1 MSSNLGSMVLELSA
15 NVARFQSDMGKMYQS
30 AQETA
35 DKITSAFE
43 RVGAVLGVG
52 LGVGAFKEFI
62 DGSIEAQDQAL
73 KFAQKVGISTDAVAG
88 LSSAAKKAG
97 VDQQELQVALTK
109 LAVGASEA
117 GNGVKK
123 YAEAYSALGINVK
136 DANGNIKAA
145 DVLFGELANKF
156 AGYKDGTTKTADAVL
171 LLGKAGANLIPL
183 LNGGSDAIQRQIKLA
198 KDLGAAIGTDAAKGA
213 EEFKGKMIDLELVT
227 KGVGNQIATG
237 LLPALNKLADASVK
251 FFTSSTWKSWLDDI
265 KTAATSVANHLGDI
279 IAAVKLLGEIALDY
293 IGVRVVGSVVA
304 ATASF
309 VQLRMATIAANSA
322 AAAMGISFSTGIAA
336 SIKNIGLLNAALG
349 AVGAAVAGWQIG
361 TYLYNEFSIVQK
373 IANNFI
379 ATLDAMWTVIKASA
393 EGAWL
398 YIEKA
403 AYTMLD
409 AVTGHL
415 SDSLAGMA
423 ASFAKLPD
431 ALGGSKLS
439 AQFLALSAAIAPS
452 GKGVADLD
460 DKIAALQVDTSK
472 SLKIIA
478 TSWDTGAHATA
489 AAAAATEHAGEAA
502 KKAAPNLAGLADAQD
517 KAAKA
522 AQRLADAELG
532 AQKFLDALSGK
543 EASPF
548 DKAMSEYASAIAEA
562 DKWVIKLTADN
573 EPLAKVQ
580 SFLAE
585 ATALATQNFQSQTNA
600 TQIIGHVIDQANLK
614 LDEQRHLFGLT
625 GEALK
630 TEIEYQRLKTESDK
644 AMLAVMGPLTEEQ
657 QKEIDRLHDLAAA
670 QARLAEL
677 SQIASEFG
685 KNNYLDDL
693 VSKLHIVQEE
703 FKKVSDASSKAFD
716 PEKAKLFQKEIGNIR
731 QAMVEGIVHSS
742 QEGLRSLQ
750 SMTKEGSQ
758 AFKALQVA
766 IDALTVIQA
775 ISAVLNQAQGD
786 PYTAFA
792 RMAAMA
798 AAVVA
803 LGVDIAGFGGG
814 SGPNS
819 ASAEVRQQTQGTGTV
834 LGDAKAQSDSIVKAT
849 AITADAT
856 QQLVGLNR
864 GMLIALQ
871 ALQNALGA
879 AGVQL
884 ARGAGNATFPGVGGA
899 TNAFNGFISS
909 VDILGGDPIT
919 KALGS
924 FLFGGSKKVI
934 DQGIVIFGGALSE
947 MLNGIAI
954 GAYQT
959 IHTSGGLFGSSSNKD
974 QVQGVSDEFTK
985 QFQLVI
991 GSIADAVTQGALALG
1006 ISKAQIDA
1014 AIAAFHVAEQHISL
1028 KGLSADDQQKALE
1041 AVFSSIFDGLAG
1053 AVVPFIA
1060 QFQKVGEGLGETLVR
1075 VATEVQVTQQAMKQL
1090 GLVIATTDP
1099 EKFAQIA
1106 DALATAVGG
1115 IDQFIS
1121 QMNSFTNHFASDQ
1134 DKFNLEKD
1142 ALTSAFS
1149 QVGLTLP
1156 ATREGMY
1163 DLMKSL
1169 DATTDA
1175 GRAQIA
1181 TLLRLSDVADAYY
1194 TALAKAGDAQAAAA
1208 AAAVQAAQQAT
1219 QAFQQLIQNTQQAAA
1234 QLFGTSADQLQK
1246 KIDALMQSGNET
1258 GIWDFRSITALKKQ
1272 LADQQAAQQAASQ
1285 VQLATGLI
1293 GDFGSIGA
1301 QTGKSLEELAA
1312 QFNVP
1317 LDKLAEIFHT
1327 DQAGLDKQFTQ
1338 AEATAK
1344 ASLQI
1349 VLNTSYTNELLAN
1362 QLAFMQGLPLPF
1374 TADDLNAALNP
1385 PTASATVGN
1394 KPGAHGGFT
1403 PPSLPS
1409 SVFTR
1414 ATITNTASI
1423 VGTPAGHAVVVDL
1436 KPVATSIDAS
1446 TKAIVDRL
1454 DRVAERMDR
1463 LERTADRFGMARRM
1477 GE

>member
-30 AQETA
+30 AQDTA

-97 VDQQELQVALTK
+97 LDQQELQVALTK

-213 EEFKGKMIDLELVT
+213 EEFKGKMIDLEMVS

-265 KTAATSVANHLGDI
+265 KSAATSVANHLGDI

-349 AVGAAVAGWQIG
+349 GVGAAVAGWQIG

-460 DKIAALQVDTSK
+460 AKIASLQADTSN

-478 TSWDTGAHATA
+478 TSWDTGARATA
-489 AAAAATEHAGEAA
+489 AAAVATEHVGEAA
-502 KKAAPNLAGLADAQD
+502 NKAAPNLAGLAAAHDE
-517 KAAKA
+517 AAKA
-522 AQRLADAELG
+522 ARRLADAELG

-562 DKWVIKLTADN
+562 DKWVIKLTADH
-573 EPLAKVQ
+573 EPLVKVQ

-585 ATALATQNFQSQTNA
+585 ATALATQNFQAQTNA
-600 TQIIGHVIDQANLK
+600 TQIIDHIIGGITVKFEAEKRLI
-614 LDEQRHLFGLT
+614 GLT

-644 AMLAVMGPLTEEQ
+644 EMLGVMGPLTEAQ

-899 TNAFNGFISS
+899 TNAFNGFIGSA
-909 VDILGGDPIT
+909 DILGGDPIT

-959 IHTSGGLFGSSSNKD
+959 IHTSGGLFGGGSTKD
-974 QVQGVSDEFTK
+974 QTQGVSDEFTK

-1414 ATITNTASI
+1414 ATVTNTASI

-1436 KPVATSIDAS
+1436 KPVATSIDAG

>member
-1 MSSNLGSMVLELSA
+1 
-15 NVARFQSDMGKMYQS
+15 
-30 AQETA
+30 
-35 DKITSAFE
+35 
-43 RVGAVLGVG
+43 
-52 LGVGAFKEFI
+52 
-62 DGSIEAQDQAL
+62 
-73 KFAQKVGISTDAVAG
+73 
-88 LSSAAKKAG
+88 
-97 VDQQELQVALTK
+97 
-109 LAVGASEA
+109 
-117 GNGVKK
+117 
-123 YAEAYSALGINVK
+123 
-136 DANGNIKAA
+136 
-145 DVLFGELANKF
+145 
-156 AGYKDGTTKTADAVL
+156 
-171 LLGKAGANLIPL
+171 
-183 LNGGSDAIQRQIKLA
+183 
-198 KDLGAAIGTDAAKGA
+198 
-213 EEFKGKMIDLELVT
+213 
-227 KGVGNQIATG
+227 
-237 LLPALNKLADASVK
+237 
-251 FFTSSTWKSWLDDI
+251 
-265 KTAATSVANHLGDI
+265 
-279 IAAVKLLGEIALDY
+279 
-293 IGVRVVGSVVA
+293 
-304 ATASF
+304 
-309 VQLRMATIAANSA
+309 
-322 AAAMGISFSTGIAA
+322 
-336 SIKNIGLLNAALG
+336 
-349 AVGAAVAGWQIG
+349 
-361 TYLYNEFSIVQK
+361 
-373 IANNFI
+373 
-379 ATLDAMWTVIKASA
+379 
-393 EGAWL
+393 
-398 YIEKA
+398 
-403 AYTMLD
+403 
-409 AVTGHL
+409 
-415 SDSLAGMA
+415 
-423 ASFAKLPD
+423 
-431 ALGGSKLS
+431 
-439 AQFLALSAAIAPS
+439 
-452 GKGVADLD
+452 
-460 DKIAALQVDTSK
+460 
-472 SLKIIA
+472 
-478 TSWDTGAHATA
+478 
-489 AAAAATEHAGEAA
+489 
-502 KKAAPNLAGLADAQD
+502 
-517 KAAKA
+517 
-522 AQRLADAELG
+522 LADAELG

-562 DKWVIKLTADN
+562 DKWVIKLTADH
-573 EPLAKVQ
+573 EPLVKVQ

-585 ATALATQNFQSQTNA
+585 ATALATQNFQAQTNA
-600 TQIIGHVIDQANLK
+600 TQIIDHIIGGITVKFEAEKRLI
-614 LDEQRHLFGLT
+614 GLT

-644 AMLAVMGPLTEEQ
+644 EMLGVMGPLTEAQ

-775 ISAVLNQAQGD
+775 ISAVLNQAH
-786 PYTAFA
+786 
-792 RMAAMA
+792 
-798 AAVVA
+798 
-803 LGVDIAGFGGG
+803 
-814 SGPNS
+814 S

-899 TNAFNGFISS
+899 TNAFNGFIGSA
-909 VDILGGDPIT
+909 DILGGDPIT

-959 IHTSGGLFGSSSNKD
+959 IHTSGGLFGGGSTKD
-974 QVQGVSDEFTK
+974 QTQGVSDEFTK

-1414 ATITNTASI
+1414 ATVTNTASI

-1436 KPVATSIDAS
+1436 KPVATSIDAG